1 MNCTNPASLILSL
14 TLQPVGH
21 ESVIHLTHSSDRA
34 PTRDFGSSTLLSSIT
49 LIVSRTQKRR
59 FQIETPPDQTS
70 PKPGSTD
77 RILIYMIETT
87 ITRHLRVPVSEI
99 SRVSCPY
106 RCSRKPSLSRS
117 AHHRPL
123 STRSRNWNQNEAE
136 ARGTVTWHCGLAH
149 KAHNLEVPGSIP
161 GAATK

>member
-1 MNCTNPASLILSL
+1 MSRLSIELIA
-14 TLQPVGH
+14 
-21 ESVIHLTHSSDRA
+21 DRA
-34 PTRDFGSSTLLSSIT
+34 PSRDLGSSTLLPNIT
-49 LIVSRTQKRR
+49 LVVSRTQKRSPSLR
-59 FQIETPPDQTS
+59 FQIETPPGQTS

-99 SRVSCPY
+99 SRVSCPC
-106 RCSRKPSLSRS
+106 RCSRKPSLSRG

-149 KAHNLEVPGSIP
+149 KAHNLEVTGLIP
-161 GAATK
+161 ATAENI

>member
-1 MNCTNPASLILSL
+1 MNS
-14 TLQPVGH
+14 
-21 ESVIHLTHSSDRA
+21 SSDRA
-34 PTRDFGSSTLLSSIT
+34 PIRDFGSSTLLSNIT
-49 LIVSRTQKRR
+49 FIMSQTQKKR
-59 FQIETPPDQTS
+59 FQIETPPGQTS

-99 SRVSCPY
+99 SRVSCPC
-106 RCSRKPSLSRS
+106 RCSRKPSLSRG

-123 STRSRNWNQNEAE
+123 TTRSRNWNQNEAE

-149 KAHNLEVPGSIP
+149 KAHNLEVTGLIP
-161 GAATK
+161 ATAENI